1 MNPNNNVDLS
11 SGLSYNEGNDIYD
24 AVAEHYLNQPLL
36 VKMDEQKAIN
46 DTACRHE
53 TLVADPED
61 KLDNGAIYHGCV
73 NAKCGVGFYIQPTEN
88 KKLT

>member
-24 AVAEHYLNQPLL
+24 AVADHYLNQPHL
-36 VKMDEQKAIN
+36 VKMDEQKPIN
-46 DTACRHE
+46 DTDCRHE
-53 TLVADPED
+53 TLVADPTD
-61 KLDNGAIYHGCV
+61 KIGKAIYHSCA
-73 NAKCGVGFYIQPTEN
+73 NHKCGVGFYIQPTEN